1 MPIGEIAGEAAGGVL
16 RLLGRLLFEIIFEL
30 LIQGL
35 GYVVIRVFRPGHE
48 PRSSACAI
56 VGLLCW
62 GAVFAGGY
70 FAYRATAA

>member
-1 MPIGEIAGEAAGGVL
+1 MPVGEIAGEAVGGVL
-16 RLLGRLLFEIIFEL
+16 RLVGRFLFEIIFEL

-48 PRSSACAI
+48 PGPGACAV

-62 GAVFAGGY
+62 GSLFAGGY
-70 FAYRATAA
+70 FVYRATVA